1 MNKDEVQSF
10 FDSEAGEYTT
20 DVLEG
25 SVGNRFLNHLDIEL
39 FENAIEDLAF
49 KRVLDVGIGNGRFS
63 SRLWQRSEEIVGVDL
78 SEAMLEMS
86 RQRLASADNIKF
98 VAGDIERI
106 DLDQLGTFDLIV
118 SFRVFKYF
126 ENISDTVTRL
136 AEQVRPGGVMVIGFA
151 NSLSY
156 QGALR
161 SIVLSLPFSD
171 KLHAYM
177 NSLSLISSADAEAA
191 FQQAGL
197 NIRWVE
203 ANILFPY
210 FLYSRLPM
218 FLNKPLYA
226 LDRFLQKIGG
236 KRFARDFVICAE
248 RPGTD
253 TPEGHKT
260 A

>member
-10 FDSEAGEYTT
+10 FDSEAGGYTT

-25 SVGNRFLNHLDIEL
+25 SAGNRFLNYLDIEL
-39 FENAIEDLAF
+39 FENAIGDRAF
-49 KRVLDVGIGNGRFS
+49 KRALDVGIGNGRFS
-63 SRLWQRSEEIVGVDL
+63 SRLWERSEEIVGVDL
-78 SEAMLEMS
+78 SEAMLGMS
-86 RQRLASADNIKF
+86 RQRLAQADNIKF
-98 VAGDIERI
+98 LAGDIERI
-106 DLDQLGTFDLIV
+106 DLVQLGTFDLIV

-136 AEQVRPGGVMVIGFA
+136 AERIRPGGIMVIGFA

-156 QGALR
+156 QGVLR
-161 SIVLSLPFSD
+161 SIMLSLPLSY

-177 NSLSLISSADAEAA
+177 NSLSLISSADAVAA

-197 NIRWVE
+197 NIRWIE

-226 LDRFLQKIGG
+226 LDRLLQKIGG

-248 RPGTD
+248 RPGVD
-253 TPEGHKT
+253 ASNGHK
-260 A
+260 AA